1 MSVFTLKQRHCQHN
15 RNGFHS
21 QMWRGESPWTNRE
34 KWLHA
39 GRNYY
44 LWTVGKGAEWPRQRS
59 APEITCAPPSLDRS
73 GVQKRRPADSC
84 RLSWPPNM
92 QFLSCPPNMQ
102 FLLPVNCL
110 NNILYCWC
118 VRTTAGCGKRHVV
131 SGTRQRRGRMK
142 SFRQRC
148 GEGITTPVWMR

>member
-84 RLSWPPNM
+84 RLS
-92 QFLSCPPNMQ
+92 CPPNMQ
-102 FLLPVNCL
+102 FLLPINCL

-118 VRTTAGCGKRHVV
+118 VRTTAGCGKSHVV